1 MPIIIGL
8 IVGVLV
14 LVGIVVAVIFYFRNK
29 PPTDT
34 GTDGDMHEVPA

>member
-14 LVGIVVAVIFYFRNK
+14 LVGIVVAMIFYFTK
-29 PPTDT
+29 KSPTDT
-34 GTDGDMHEVPA
+34 GTDCDMHEVPA